1 MFRWMLFFFVILGGI
16 VAFVAFVLGMPIPG
30 LTQSGYQPSS
40 PFSP

>member
-1 MFRWMLFFFVILGGI
+1 MFRWLLFFFLILGGI
-16 VAFVAFVLGMPIPG
+16 VAFVFFVLGVPIPF